1 MNQNI
6 EIDLGTVA
14 KVLLKRVWIILLCA
28 VLVGMGSL
36 IYTVNFVEPLY
47 QANVTMYVNNNS
59 SKDNQYVSS
68 SDLAVALRLVTTY
81 VNIIKSDRVLE
92 RVIEDTGL
100 MLTAAQVRSMI
111 SAEPEGETEMFRVTV
126 TSANPQMSA
135 DIANTIA
142 KVAPAEIAEIIE
154 GSSAKIIDEARVPVK
169 RSYPSY
175 GVSVIAGILT
185 GSFLASLVFV
195 LMHFLDMRIRSEE
208 DLKSI
213 CDVPVLGVIPNLT
226 NDAKTAGKKVRK

>member
-36 IYTVNFVEPLY
+36 IYTVNFVEPMY

-59 SKDNQYVSS
+59 SKDNKYVSS

-100 MLTAAQVRSMI
+100 MLTASQVRSMI

-154 GSSAKIIDEARVPVK
+154 GSSAKIIDEARVPEK

-175 GVSVIAGILT
+175 GVSVIVGTLI
-185 GSFLASLVFV
+185 GGFLAALVFV
-195 LMHFLDMRIRSEE
+195 LMHLLDIRIRSEE
-208 DLKSI
+208 DLKNI

>member
-6 EIDLGTVA
+6 EIDLGIVA
-14 KVLLKRVWIILLCA
+14 KVLLKRIWIILLCA
-28 VLVGMGSL
+28 ILVGVGSL
-36 IYTVNFVEPLY
+36 IYTVNFVQPMY

-100 MLTAAQVRSMI
+100 MLTTSQVRAMI

-154 GSSAKIIDEARVPVK
+154 GSSAKIIDEARVPQK
-169 RSYPSY
+169 HSYPSY
-175 GVSVIAGILT
+175 GVRAVVGFLIG
-185 GSFLASLVFV
+185 GFLAIFVFV
-195 LMHFLDMRIRSEE
+195 LMYLLDIRIRSEE
-208 DLKSI
+208 DLKNI